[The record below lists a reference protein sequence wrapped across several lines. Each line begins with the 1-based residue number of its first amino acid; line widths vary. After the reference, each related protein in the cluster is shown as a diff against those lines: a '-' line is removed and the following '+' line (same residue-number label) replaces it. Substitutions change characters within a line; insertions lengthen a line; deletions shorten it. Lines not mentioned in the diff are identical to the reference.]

1 MYTWQPVAADDF
13 EALHQLRLAAMEQSL
28 EALGIYD
35 SERSRQRFA
44 GRFTPEIARW
54 ILCAGERVGFAAMR
68 LGDRCC
74 LLEHLYVA
82 PQYQGRGVGGWA
94 LRHLQS
100 EAAALGMPISLNA
113 LRDSPSNQFYQNCG
127 FVPTHEEQWDIYYL
141 WQVADSATTSV

>member
-13 EALHQLRLAAMEQSL
+13 EALHQLRLAAMQPSL

-44 GRFTPEIARW
+44 GRFTPEAARW

-100 EAAALGMPISLNA
+100 EAAAFGMPISLNA

-141 WQVADSATTSV
+141 WQAAGSATTSV

>member
-13 EALHQLRLAAMEQSL
+13 EALHQLRLAAMQPSL

-44 GRFTPEIARW
+44 GRFTPEAARW

-100 EAAALGMPISLNA
+100 EAAAFGMPISLNA

-141 WQVADSATTSV
+141 WQAADSATTSV